1 MVSMGVFLWSRGA
14 DCVLVRGPN
23 GWKSVTHIYEYLFE
37 SRGNGLG
44 CKACGRKF
52 VRFWVFEVGSGFET
66 GWALVGASA
75 VRYRGGVGL
84 LGLNSGLCEAG
95 LQPVYIRRRAKMATT
110 HGRDLVPSI
119 HLSEAAGS

>member
-1 MVSMGVFLWSRGA
+1 MPSVSLLGDPAV
-14 DCVLVRGPN
+14 
-23 GWKSVTHIYEYLFE
+23 
-37 SRGNGLG
+37 GNLS
-44 CKACGRKF
+44 CLLTSACSNLAVAASDARR
-52 VRFWVFEVGSGFET
+52 VVGSSSGF
-66 GWALVGASA
+66 GCSRWALVGASA

-95 LQPVYIRRRAKMATT
+95 LQPVYIRRMAKMATT